1 MTTLVVNDTGQI
13 VEFPD
18 RIVEVV
24 TAGLVGPQGPQGV
37 AGPAGG
43 AALAITAGENLGGH
57 RAVITT
63 NGLAY
68 YADNTDATHVN
79 RVIGIT
85 SGAVSAGG
93 SASVITLGDIT
104 GLSGLTPDEAIYLSA
119 AGVLTQTVPA
129 SGFIQQI
136 GTAIAIDRMAVNI
149 RIAIQQA

>member
-1 MTTLVVNDTGQI
+1 MTTLVVNNTGQI
-13 VEFPD
+13 VEFSETT
-18 RIVEVV
+18 VEVI
-24 TAGLVGPQGPQGV
+24 TAGLVGPQGPQGIP
-37 AGPAGG
+37 GPAGG
-43 AALAITAGENLGGH
+43 AALAITAGQDLGGH

-129 SGFIQQI
+129 SGFIQQL
-136 GTAIAIDRMAVNI
+136 GTAIATDRMAVNI
-149 RIAIQQA
+149 KIAIQQA